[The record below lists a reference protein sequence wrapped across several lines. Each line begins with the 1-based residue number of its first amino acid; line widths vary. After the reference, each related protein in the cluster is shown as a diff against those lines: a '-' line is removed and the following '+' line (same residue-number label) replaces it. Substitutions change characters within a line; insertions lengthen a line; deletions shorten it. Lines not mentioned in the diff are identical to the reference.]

1 MCHYISLKEEQAGR
15 QRGLGADLKDIV
27 RSKNTPAAFS
37 KGNTK
42 YSSKGDVFGGRLKP
56 GCLLMPGNQ
65 LLQMG
70 LFANKMTTF
79 SYLHYLGG
87 GKKKEA
93 PSCYTDPAGLL
104 GMHASSQLE
113 VRA

>member
-42 YSSKGDVFGGRLKP
+42 YSSKGDVLGGRLKP

-87 GKKKEA
+87 VKKKKH
-93 PSCYTDPAGLL
+93 LL
-104 GMHASSQLE
+104 ATHIQLGCWECMQAASLK
-113 VRA
+113 